1 MLLAGTDRV
10 AYGPGPMRTVL
21 LVLLALT
28 TLVAC
33 GGSAREEGT
42 SSPREEGTV
51 FSSGGESTGSEPAPV
66 FRTTTPIPLP
76 QPAIARESLAPAVDR
91 VWTAVEEAVAVQP
104 PPPPATADD
113 ASVRAWSEGPFTEWM
128 RDRITRIEAA
138 SAASLELEGAPSHER
153 GVVAGVLAYALE
165 VTAAEAR
172 SVPIPDDIAADAE
185 LLAAYVEA
193 LDGVLLPFAERAAE
207 AFLFC
212 VAAFDETSE
221 PAWGEWRAYCAD
233 RNADIVDS
241 YRLGDGAARP
251 TNDTSATPAA
261 EASEGSSTGSG
272 S

>member
-1 MLLAGTDRV
+1 
-10 AYGPGPMRTVL
+10 MRSVL
-21 LVLLALT
+21 LVVLSLS

-42 SSPREEGTV
+42 TTREEGTV
-51 FSSGGESTGSEPAPV
+51 FTSGGESSGSGEPAPV
-66 FRTTTPIPLP
+66 FRTTTPIPVP

-113 ASVRAWSEGPFTEWM
+113 ASVRTWSEGPFTEWM

-212 VAAFDETSE
+212 VAAFDETSD

-251 TNDTSATPAA
+251 TNDTSAAPAA
-261 EASEGSSTGSG
+261 EASDAASAGSG